1 MGVDLR
7 SELPPVRDQGQSPC
21 CVAFALTAVHENGA
35 SVERLSEASLFDTCK
50 RVDGLPADSGTT
62 IDAAVWA
69 LEAWGQCRAEDWPL
83 GSTPP
88 AALRFAAGLD
98 VPDCS
103 RQCLLK
109 PHETSTSNL
118 IAALDARKPI
128 GVVVQLTREF
138 YRAQKGRVALAVGDE
153 AIPARH
159 ALVLV
164 GYDFT
169 GSTSDG
175 DFIFRNSW
183 GSAWGERGYGHATF
197 GYIER
202 WVAPSGVVFDR
213 AL

>member
-7 SELPPVRDQGQSPC
+7 SELPPVRDQGQSPF

-50 RVDGLPADSGTT
+50 KVDGLPVDSGTT
-62 IDAAVWA
+62 IDAATWA

-83 GSTPP
+83 DSTPP

-98 VPDCS
+98 FPDGS
-103 RQCLLK
+103 RRCLLK
-109 PHETSTSNL
+109 PHATSTSSL

-138 YRAQKGRVALAVGDE
+138 YRAQKGRVALTAGDE

-164 GYDFT
+164 GYDLT
-169 GSTSDG
+169 GSTSG
-175 DFIFRNSW
+175 GAFIFRNSW
-183 GSAWGERGYGHATF
+183 GSAWGEHGYGRATF
-197 GYIER
+197 EYLER
-202 WVAPSGVVFDR
+202 WVAPRGVVFDCT
-213 AL
+213 L